1 MSNNVDAVMKLQ
13 QYLKLK
19 KKQLVS
25 VGLPSQT
32 YINLK
37 KESHEKQKTIQHLIR
52 EKIESHSDDAI
63 TNEFVCKKI
72 DKLIHDIRKQEILKR
87 KSNGK

>member
-25 VGLPSQT
+25 VGLPTQT
-32 YINLK
+32 YVNLK
-37 KESHEKQKTIQHLIR
+37 KESHEKQKTIQELIR
-52 EKIESHSDDAI
+52 EKIESHSSDTI
-63 TNEFVCKKI
+63 TNDFVCAKI
-72 DKLIHDIRKQEILKR
+72 DHLIKQVRKEELKKR
-87 KSNGK
+87 MNHGK